1 VGSIAGRLKSKADV
15 EWLGSTKLPPA
26 DNSRVKTAKYISSA
40 VRPDQMPLEGADLMG
55 ALRERED
62 AAGGISRESG
72 NALAFKQ
79 PPNANPADTM
89 KAALDTGRTL

>member
-1 VGSIAGRLKSKADV
+1 
-15 EWLGSTKLPPA
+15 
-26 DNSRVKTAKYISSA
+26 
-40 VRPDQMPLEGADLMG
+40 MPLEGADLMG